1 MKRTSGV
8 SGHDQQFDAEIEE
21 EDIYMLAENFDT
33 VTGLVE
39 KLNLTPANCG
49 DVKRATNTEGTQAG
63 VAKALKL
70 WRKMDPSKATYK
82 SLLEIA
88 ESLGRRDTAALIREF
103 IYPSETS
110 SLTSSGSIVQAQDV
124 PVPSFFASQLP
135 GLHSGELIIC

>member
-33 VTGLVE
+33 VTGLIE
-39 KLNLTPANCG
+39 KLNLTPASCG
-49 DVKRATNTEGTQAG
+49 DVKRETNTEGTQAG
-63 VAKALKL
+63 VAMALKS

-82 SLLEIA
+82 SLLEIV

-103 IYPSETS
+103 IYPCETS

-124 PVPSFFASQLP
+124 PVPSFFGSQLP
-135 GLHSGELIIC
+135 GLHSGE